1 MDVKKYI
8 ETGILEEYV
17 SGLLT
22 DEENREVDRV
32 AGLYPEVQEEIDQ
45 IRSAYN
51 LLSNRLGLAPNE
63 SVLEQSLAK
72 INKDAAGNI
81 SAKPRKEEVKTEG
94 TVYRYMMAAS
104 VVLLVM
110 SVALNGYFFS
120 ELTTAREEIQ
130 NMTAFAQSMQS
141 NLDQANQQLAFI
153 EDAINL
159 KIPLNG
165 SNISPA
171 SNANVYWNTET
182 SDVYI
187 HIGNLPA
194 PPSGHQYQLWAE
206 KDGHMH
212 NIGTFH
218 HNTEIQHLSAFAG
231 AADAFNVTLEL
242 EGGSEEATV
251 DKLYLRGSI

>member
-1 MDVKKYI
+1 MDIKKYI

-17 SGLLT
+17 SGLLSE
-22 DEENREVDRV
+22 EENREVDRV
-32 AGLYPEVQEEIDQ
+32 AGLYPEVQEEIEQ

-51 LLSNRLGLAPNE
+51 LLSNRLGMTPDP
-63 SVLEQSLAK
+63 SILEQSLAK
-72 INKDAAGNI
+72 INEDATKNVT
-81 SAKPRKEEVKTEG
+81 SSTPVPKKSETPFYK
-94 TVYRYMMAAS
+94 YMMAAS
-104 VVLLVM
+104 VALLVM

-130 NMTAFAQSMQS
+130 NMTAFAQAMQD
-141 NLDQANQQLAFI
+141 NLSQANDQLAFI
-153 EDAINL
+153 EDALNL

-165 SNISPA
+165 AGVSPS
-171 SNANVYWNTET
+171 SNATVYWNTET
-182 SDVYI
+182 ADVFI
-187 HIGNLPA
+187 HVGDLPV

-218 HNTEIQHLSAFAG
+218 HNTDIQRLSAFAG
-231 AADAFNVTLEL
+231 SADAFNVTLEV

-251 DKLYLRGSI
+251 DKLYLRGTI